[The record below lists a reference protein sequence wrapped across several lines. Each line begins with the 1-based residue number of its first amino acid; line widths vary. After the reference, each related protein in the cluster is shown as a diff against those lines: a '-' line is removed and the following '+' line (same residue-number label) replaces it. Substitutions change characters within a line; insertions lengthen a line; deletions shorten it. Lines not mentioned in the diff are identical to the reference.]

1 MAIDPALLEQ
11 VKWDDEPAQPGVQK
25 PLEID
30 ITGGVS
36 ESQLAQQQAQA
47 AAQQPIDLSQV
58 VWDDAPGAEAPTGG
72 NPANDSAF
80 ARMISGQS
88 GMPQSESVPRATD
101 SMSNYER
108 SMAGLGQSFVSLYD
122 GTKQAAADSLNRNLA
137 GITMGARAIGLDGL
151 AQGIANHGGRR
162 VAETAQELQKGA
174 AESKKIDADLLSTG
188 AGRAGNI
195 GGTILQIL
203 GPGAV
208 LRGTTAGAILL
219 PRTVAGN
226 ALQGLAIGSLQ
237 PAVNEQERGLNSL
250 IGLTGGGL
258 GAVGGKVL
266 GATVNAGR
274 NALSM
279 LSGRGLSTT
288 DQAAGQALMR
298 EATNPNAITVTPSAV
313 PGVNRTL
320 GEATLDP
327 GLMALENTMRASRR
341 GAFEQID
348 TANNAARIAQLERIS
363 GNPQQLASAEAARDA
378 STAGLRDRAFAEG
391 AESARQAQQ
400 ARALMVGTDPAINAL
415 RAQVN
420 GIARSKAGN
429 PAVQS
434 ALNDVNKALENSG
447 DSVAGLYNVR
457 QYIGDLLS
465 GKAGGD
471 KSSAR
476 AASSELL
483 GIRELLDKE
492 LASRAPSFPE
502 YLNAYRLASQPI
514 NRMQVGERLIRVSS
528 GSVKDAAGDAIG
540 NPRITPAGFSKA
552 ANNLDAIAAKAT
564 GFKKAKASEILTKD
578 DISAINAIQEDMRR
592 QFARQSSATVGS
604 QTMERTDIGSR
615 LGRKAVLRLVPGLKD
630 AAAYVEDKAS
640 DRLKERLAYLMAN
653 PAEAK
658 RVLGALD
665 KQSADSVR
673 RVLSQLSFTAGTTT
687 AATANNARDTARP

>member
-11 VKWDDEPAQPGVQK
+11 VKWDDEPAQGQK
-25 PLEID
+25 PLVID

-36 ESQLAQQQAQA
+36 ESQLAKQQAQA

-58 VWDDAPGAEAPTGG
+58 VWDDAPGAAAPTGG
-72 NPANDSAF
+72 NPANDSSF
-80 ARMISGQS
+80 ARMVSGQPS
-88 GMPQSESVPRATD
+88 TPQEQIPAPTEG
-101 SMSNYER
+101 MSNYER
-108 SMAGLGQSFVSLYD
+108 FMAGVGKSFVDTYEGS
-122 GTKQAAADSLNRNLA
+122 KQAAIDSLNRNLA
-137 GITMGARAIGLDGL
+137 GITQGARAVGLDGL
-151 AQGIANHGGRR
+151 AQSIANNGGQW
-162 VAETAQELQKGA
+162 VLSNAIDAQRNA
-174 AESKKIDADLLSTG
+174 ADRKKIDAPLNSTG
-188 AGRAGNI
+188 AGIAGNVA
-195 GGTILQIL
+195 GTVAQIL
-203 GPGAV
+203 GPGA
-208 LRGTTAGAILL
+208 LARGTTAGAMLL

-237 PAVNEQERGLNSL
+237 PAVNEQERGVNSL

-258 GAVGGKVL
+258 GAIGGKVL

-348 TANNAARIAQLERIS
+348 TANNAARVAQLERIA
-363 GNPQQLASAEAARDA
+363 GNPQQIATAEAARDA
-378 STAGLRDRAFAEG
+378 STSGLRDRAFAEG

-415 RAQVN
+415 RAQVS
-420 GIARSKAGN
+420 GIARAKAGN

-502 YLNAYRLASQPI
+502 YLNAYRLASKPI
-514 NRMQVGERLIRVSS
+514 NRMQVGQELIDRSS
-528 GSVKDAAGDAIG
+528 GSVQDSIG
-540 NPRITPAGFSKA
+540 NPRLTPAAFSRSVSDLDRIA
-552 ANNLDAIAAKAT
+552 ANAT
-564 GFKKAKASEILTKD
+564 GFKKAKAAEILTSD
-578 DISAINAIQEDMRR
+578 DVAAINAIQDDMRR
-592 QFARQSSATVGS
+592 QFARQSSATTGS
-604 QTMERTDIGSR
+604 QTAERLDIG
-615 LGRKAVLRLVPGLKD
+615 GRLVRRGLIRAIPGVKD
-630 AAAYVEDKAS
+630 VAEFVEQQAS

-658 RVLGALD
+658 RVLAALD
-665 KQSADSVR
+665 KQSAESVR
-673 RVLSQLSFTAGTTT
+673 RVLSQLSFTAGNT
-687 AATANNARDTARP
+687 AAVTANNARDTARP